1 MEYERIPYTSFMWKF
16 GTTSF
21 RTKEFNFKTERQLAL
36 LDDFWK
42 ISENSDQGWEK
53 KYMAPGQKDIYE
65 IKVRYYDY
73 LVENG
78 FMTGGEPW
86 HQKYKTAREKTS
98 GLYDMG
104 LINENH
110 RLTEV
115 GEYLLEMS
123 RTNSYNDKTAL
134 GISYDS
140 ILYLGQLLKTSQKI
154 GGNVVRPLII
164 VLYLLSKLD
173 YLSLDEFRYLVP
185 LCTDSI
191 SIENILN
198 MIGELRRGN
207 GSIEEMIKNFLC
219 SKNNYSLGLKRFVG
233 NDYSPELLLSV
244 GMNRKSANYDKPYAK
259 FYEDLHAVYMESQFS
274 LVEKLFDD
282 LKPFQASIAIKWKKL
297 LFTSSLT
304 TNIRKKKAT
313 ALKPLPSKVLESEES
328 FREFFFLTMHLYKTM
343 ATLEDYL
350 DLNRRYLGLT
360 NCFVFD
366 DDQVRLDIVPKQF
379 FFNAI
384 DKLYK
389 DAYEPCN
396 LLEKNCS
403 LVDICPALV
412 FDKQVII
419 DGVNKDLGT
428 SINTIDEAFDEVDKI
443 RYQRL
448 NKMIDDK
455 FPDVILE
462 QLLDDFEVRNDA
474 EITNLVTDNADVP
487 TIFEYILGIIWYKI
501 SGRKGKILHYLKLSL
516 DANLLPITHAAG
528 GEADIVYEYQG
539 CDSYPNHGL
548 LLEATLAD
556 STNQRRMEMEPV
568 SRHLGNYLLRTK
580 NKYSYC
586 VFATSNLNI
595 NVISDFMCRK
605 FMAYY
610 DTSNPD
616 KYVESMKI
624 IPLCTKDLKNM
635 LKYNVNYGELYEI
648 FDKAY
653 KTDEHHAQKWYDNY
667 VKIETTYPSMK
678 RKMVDMGMVADPVRR
693 NE

>member
-1 MEYERIPYTSFMWKF
+1 MEYERIPYTSFVWKF

-36 LDDFWK
+36 LDAFWK
-42 ISENSDQGWEK
+42 IPENANLGWER

-86 HQKYKTAREKTS
+86 AQKYKTARQKTS
-98 GLYDMG
+98 GLYEMG
-104 LINENH
+104 LIDENH
-110 RLTEV
+110 RLTEA

-123 RTNSYNDKTAL
+123 KTNSYNEKTEL

-140 ILYLGQLLKTSQKI
+140 ILYLGQLLKSSQKI
-154 GGNVVRPLII
+154 GGNIVRPLIV

-173 YLSLDEFRYLVP
+173 YLSFDEFRYLVP
-185 LCTDSI
+185 LCTDATST
-191 SIENILN
+191 ENILK
-198 MIGELRRGN
+198 MICDLRGGN
-207 GSIEEMIKNFLC
+207 GSIEKLIKDFLQ
-219 SKNNYSLGLKRFVG
+219 SKPNYSKGLKRFVE

-244 GMNRKSANYDKPYAK
+244 GMNRKSTQYDKPYVN
-259 FYEDLHAVYMESQFS
+259 FYEDLHAVYMDKQFS
-274 LVEKLFDD
+274 MVEKLFED

-304 TNIRKKKAT
+304 SNIKKQREAT
-313 ALKPLPSKVLESEES
+313 LKPLPAEVLESEKN
-328 FREFFFLTMHLYKTM
+328 FRNFFFLTMHLYKTM

-366 DDQVRLDIVPKQF
+366 DEQVKLDVVPKQF
-379 FFNAI
+379 FFNAMEE
-384 DKLYK
+384 LYK
-389 DAYEPCN
+389 DAYVPCK

-403 LVDICPALV
+403 LIEICPALV
-412 FDKQVII
+412 FDKQII
-419 DGVNKDLGT
+419 INGINKELGT
-428 SINTIDEAFDEVDKI
+428 SVSTIDEAFDEVDKI

-455 FPDVILE
+455 FPDTILE
-462 QLLDDFEVRNDA
+462 KLLDDFEVRNDL

-595 NVISDFMCRK
+595 NVINDFMCRK

-616 KYVESMKI
+616 RYVDSLKI

-635 LKYNVNYGELYEI
+635 LKYNADYGELYEI
-648 FDKAY
+648 FEKAY
-653 KTDEHHAQKWYDNY
+653 KADERHAQKWYDNY
-667 VKIETTYPSMK
+667 VKIETTYPAMK
-678 RKMVDMGMVADPVRR
+678 CHAINMAADPMRR
-693 NE
+693 IEQ